1 MVLGM
6 YKVLIG
12 ALLVL
17 GFVAYNEG
25 VKSAL
30 GIVLLFGL
38 IGAIGTL
45 FYNTEHLDPETRRYR
60 ALAILGIIFF
70 LWWAQSQIS

>member
-17 GFVAYNEG
+17 GFVAYNVG
-25 VKSAL
+25 IKSAL

-45 FYNTEHLDPETRRYR
+45 FYNT
-60 ALAILGIIFF
+60 
-70 LWWAQSQIS
+70 

>member
-1 MVLGM
+1 M
-6 YKVLIG
+6 YKVLFG
-12 ALLVL
+12 ALAFL
-17 GFVAYNEG
+17 GFVAYNDG
-25 VKSAL
+25 IKSVL
-30 GIVLLFGL
+30 LIILLFGL